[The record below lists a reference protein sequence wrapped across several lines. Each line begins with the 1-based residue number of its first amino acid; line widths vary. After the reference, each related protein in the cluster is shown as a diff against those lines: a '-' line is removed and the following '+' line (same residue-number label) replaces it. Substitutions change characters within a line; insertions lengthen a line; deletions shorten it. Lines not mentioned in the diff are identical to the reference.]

1 MDITR
6 EHAISWFSVYDDD
19 EKMDLCIK
27 YNDILKLNGVGPKTL
42 TGLQI
47 QKICICECEDEA
59 TPEFTINNKDIKD
72 LSFKDKYKVL
82 SLLFESLPNSEKHEF
97 LSNSGVI
104 DWYKQNC
111 Y

>member
-27 YNDILKLNGVGPKTL
+27 YNDILKLNGVGPKYL
-42 TGLQI
+42 TGSQI
-47 QKICICECEDEA
+47 QKICICECEDE
-59 TPEFTINNKDIKD
+59 PEFTINNKDIRD
-72 LSFKDKYKVL
+72 LTFEDKWKIAKI
-82 SLLFESLPNSEKHEF
+82 LFESVPDTQKYEFLCNSEI
-97 LSNSGVI
+97 I
-104 DWYKQNC
+104 DWYKENC